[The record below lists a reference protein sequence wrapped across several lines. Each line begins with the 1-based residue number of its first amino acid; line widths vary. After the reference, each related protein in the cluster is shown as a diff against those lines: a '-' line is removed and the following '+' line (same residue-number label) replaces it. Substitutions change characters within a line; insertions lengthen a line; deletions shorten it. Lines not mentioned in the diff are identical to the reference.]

1 MGPALLVNNDET
13 IVERTARM
21 LDGLGWDV
29 HVAMS
34 RKSALRNCVDPLPR
48 LVIVD
53 IEMPGGEGF
62 ETISSIRHVSMQTFI
77 VAVTRGSTNEL
88 PLKVASVCGS
98 NHHVIGP
105 ISAAKLAAA
114 VEVGRSSGFLPTGD
128 NTD

>member
-1 MGPALLVNNDET
+1 MGPALLVNDNKT

-34 RKSALRNCVDPLPR
+34 RESALRNCVGPLPR

-53 IEMPGGEGF
+53 IEMFGGEGF
-62 ETISSIRHVSMQTFI
+62 ETISSIRRANMQTFI
-77 VAVTRGSTNEL
+77 VAVTRGNTKEL
-88 PLKVASVCGS
+88 PLKVAEFCGS
-98 NHHVIGP
+98 NHQLVGP
-105 ISAAKLAAA
+105 VSATKLAEAI
-114 VEVGRSSGFLPTGD
+114 EVGRSSGFLPIGD